1 MNRIQIIVA
10 ALCAMLLADN
20 AFAKAYYARKAEM
33 IQKAE
38 AIVVVNVT
46 KVEAVQK
53 QGKPWTYSQRT
64 TAEVEQTLK
73 GAVTGTI
80 EIYGMESF
88 ICARCEY
95 KTGRFLL
102 FLRKG
107 DEDFWH
113 GANWHLGIRSITD
126 DKVNWFKDEK
136 SLFEMTPQPLPDV
149 VKEIES
155 VLKEK
160 APNKP
165 SEATP

>member
-1 MNRIQIIVA
+1 MVLCVA
-10 ALCAMLLADN
+10 IASQT
-20 AFAKAYYARKAEM
+20 AFAKAYYAGKKEM

-38 AIVVVNVT
+38 AIVVVNIT
-46 KVEAVQK
+46 KTESFQK
-53 QGKPWTYSQRT
+53 QGKPWMYSQR
-64 TAEVEQTLK
+64 AIGNVEQTHK
-73 GAVTGTI
+73 GNVTGAI

-102 FLRKG
+102 FLRRG

-113 GANWHLGIRSITD
+113 GANWHLGIRSIANG
-126 DKVNWFKDEK
+126 KVDWFKDDK
-136 SLFEMTPQPLPDV
+136 SLFEMTPQPLTDV
-149 VKEIES
+149 LKEIES

-160 APNKP
+160 PPKKP